1 MPINTRIQRERYPE
15 CTPHSAHFHSA
26 SADTFLPFMPSP
38 HQPLTPYYLSHLS
51 HFPSFSPSN
60 CPWPIT
66 HTFYRPPI
74 LPIQIVVDFRHD
86 CNYCN
91 LHEQPTPRWRPNL
104 MPLKRSIMRIQL
116 DTGAKNRIE
125 EICARRGMTQISM
138 MSRVVHWFSQQ
149 DEEIQTAVLAS
160 LTEESNPALTKSLL
174 KKFSSY

>member
-1 MPINTRIQRERYPE
+1 
-15 CTPHSAHFHSA
+15 
-26 SADTFLPFMPSP
+26 
-38 HQPLTPYYLSHLS
+38 
-51 HFPSFSPSN
+51 
-60 CPWPIT
+60 
-66 HTFYRPPI
+66 
-74 LPIQIVVDFRHD
+74 
-86 CNYCN
+86 
-91 LHEQPTPRWRPNL
+91 

-138 MSRVVHWFSQQ
+138 MSRDVHWFSQQ